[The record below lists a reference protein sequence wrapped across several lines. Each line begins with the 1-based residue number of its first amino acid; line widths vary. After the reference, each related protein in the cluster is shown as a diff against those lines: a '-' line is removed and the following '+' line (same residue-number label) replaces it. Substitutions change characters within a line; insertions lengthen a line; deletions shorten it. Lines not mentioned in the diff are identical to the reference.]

1 MWVSNIHLRNIKS
14 FADSG
19 TIALSKGINVL
30 LGANNV
36 GKSIPIKAL
45 FMLQE
50 GTAIRPTD
58 LRVGQNTG
66 EIIIDL
72 EAILE
77 GSYPRVAQRD
87 SIVEQ
92 EEKKLTEQVV

>member
-36 GKSIPIKAL
+36 GKSILIKAL
-45 FMLQE
+45 YMLQDGVAMDCTHVTTPPSKSTSPE
-50 GTAIRPTD
+50 
-58 LRVGQNTG
+58 QCC
-66 EIIIDL
+66 
-72 EAILE
+72 IL
-77 GSYPRVAQRD
+77 Q
-87 SIVEQ
+87 
-92 EEKKLTEQVV
+92 